1 MTDNVVAKPD
11 FLKDEDSLKEIA
23 TLDDAFKLLASQ
35 GLNVTEIK
43 DLGSGFV
50 VVDDKSQLVGKSIL
64 ILGGQFNEG
73 DNGRFVSLYVVDGDG
88 GKWIVND
95 GGTGIFAQAE
105 KYAAKGLLSGLI
117 VRKGLTRSDYKY
129 TDEKDGKEKNATT
142 FYLSSV

>member
-1 MTDNVVAKPD
+1 MECRGSAGASSNC
-11 FLKDEDSLKEIA
+11 
-23 TLDDAFKLLASQ
+23 DDRA
-35 GLNVTEIK
+35 GGTE
-43 DLGSGFV
+43 V
-50 VVDDKSQLVGKSIL
+50 
-64 ILGGQFNEG
+64 
-73 DNGRFVSLYVVDGDG
+73 VVDGDG

-129 TDEKDGKEKNATT
+129 VDDKDGKEKNATT